1 MPRMIDKV
9 TGKLIEELDYT
20 PEGIKRG
27 QQMASENENIV
38 MEKTQQYQ
46 VGGLVRP
53 SYQVGG
59 LVSPSNLTRKR
70 IKTRGTGAALRGL
83 DFYEV

>member
-9 TGKLIEELDYT
+9 TGELVEELDYT
-20 PEGIKRG
+20 PEGIRRG

-53 SYQVGG
+53 S
-59 LVSPSNLTRKR
+59 NLTRKR

>member
-1 MPRMIDKV
+1 MPRMIDKA
-9 TGKLIEELDYT
+9 TGELIEELDYT
-20 PEGIKRG
+20 PEGIRRG

-53 SYQVGG
+53 S
-59 LVSPSNLTRKR
+59 NLKRKR
-70 IKTRGTGAALRGL
+70 TKTRGTGAALKGL